1 MKDAYD
7 KALNAEGDDL
17 RDTFVYV
24 PEDMDKYGLDFT
36 SRIEPLFV
44 QDFKQNAEWYIEN
57 YNEILLNVGHPS
69 KLEKDFLKHIEY
81 VQQKKSDIKYK
92 KILKQLEQGKR
103 SDQINLQDDDK
114 YLNLNNTKRNLVA

>member
-7 KALNAEGDDL
+7 KALNAKDEDI
-17 RDTFVYV
+17 RDTFVYR
-24 PEDMDKYGLDFT
+24 PEDMESYGLDFV

-44 QDFKQNAEWYIEN
+44 QDFQENAEWYKEN
-57 YNEILLNVGHPS
+57 FNEILVNFGHPS

-103 SDQINLQDDDK
+103 SD
-114 YLNLNNTKRNLVA
+114 

>member
-24 PEDMDKYGLDFT
+24 PEDMDQYGLDFT

-44 QDFKQNAEWYIEN
+44 
-57 YNEILLNVGHPS
+57 
-69 KLEKDFLKHIEY
+69 
-81 VQQKKSDIKYK
+81 
-92 KILKQLEQGKR
+92 
-103 SDQINLQDDDK
+103 
-114 YLNLNNTKRNLVA
+114 